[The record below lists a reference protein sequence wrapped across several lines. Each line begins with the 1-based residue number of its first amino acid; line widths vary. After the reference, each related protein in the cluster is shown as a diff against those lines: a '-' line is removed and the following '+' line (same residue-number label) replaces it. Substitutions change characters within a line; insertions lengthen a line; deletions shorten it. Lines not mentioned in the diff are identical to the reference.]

1 MAFRTSTSGEIFAP
15 IARAPFLVKLVPM
28 ETMLQFG
35 AGRFLRAFVDRF
47 VQQADDAG
55 QNVGQVVVVQS
66 TAGSRAEK
74 LGTGGF
80 HVVVRGYENGDLIDR
95 VEPVKSV
102 SRALVASDAWPAV
115 LELAASPD
123 LRTVVSNATEAGYVL
138 DDEDTIELLK
148 QVAQPPRTLPGK
160 LTQVLWTRYQA
171 GLPAPTLLPCELIE
185 RNAAKLAEL
194 VVKQAERWELP
205 PAFRT
210 WVLDRCLWL
219 NNLVDCMVTP
229 PPPDHPL
236 TAIDP
241 LFASAEPYA
250 LWAIEKPVGR
260 DVPLFKHPAIR
271 IVDDLQPFYLRK
283 VRILNGLHSAM
294 VAKFL
299 PAGFETVQDVLR
311 SAAAVRWVRALLF
324 EEIVPT
330 IAYRFDDV
338 AAFADETFDRLR
350 NPFMRHRLG
359 DIALNHAAKAQVR
372 LKPTHDEYVKLFG
385 VQPKKLAEALAWQ
398 PR

>member
-1 MAFRTSTSGEIFAP
+1 
-15 IARAPFLVKLVPM
+15 M
-28 ETMLQFG
+28 ETILQFG

-47 VQQADDAG
+47 VQQANDAG
-55 QNVGQVVVVQS
+55 QKVGQVVVVQS
-66 TAGSRAEK
+66 TAGSRAELIGK
-74 LGTGGF
+74 EGF
-80 HVVVRGYENGDLIDR
+80 HVVVRGYENGDLVDR

-102 SRALVASDAWPAV
+102 SRALVAADSWPAV

-123 LRTVVSNATEAGYVL
+123 LRTIVSNATEAGYVL
-138 DDEDTIELLK
+138 DDEDATSLL
-148 QVAQPPRTLPGK
+148 AQTRTPPRTLPGK
-160 LTQVLWTRYQA
+160 LTQVLWTRYQT
-171 GLPAPTLLPCELIE
+171 GLPAPVLLPCELIE
-185 RNAAKLAEL
+185 RNAHQLGAL
-194 VVKQAERWELP
+194 VRLQAQRWELP
-205 PAFRT
+205 EAFRT
-210 WVLDRCLWL
+210 WVTERCLWL

-229 PPPDHPL
+229 PPADHPL
-236 TAIDP
+236 TAKDP
-241 LFASAEPYA
+241 LFTSAEPYA
-250 LWAIEKPVGR
+250 LWAIEKPAGR
-260 DVPLFKHPAIR
+260 EVPLFTHPAIR
-271 IVDDLQPFYLRK
+271 LVGDLAPFYLRK

-311 SAAAVRWVRALLF
+311 NAAAVRWVRALLF

-330 IAYRFDDV
+330 IAYRVEEV

-385 VQPKKLAEALAWQ
+385 TTPKKLAEALAWTPAQ
-398 PR
+398 R

>member
-1 MAFRTSTSGEIFAP
+1 MGTA
-15 IARAPFLVKLVPM
+15 
-28 ETMLQFG
+28 
-35 AGRFLRAFVDRF
+35 AGV
-47 VQQADDAG
+47 
-55 QNVGQVVVVQS
+55 S
-66 TAGSRAEK
+66 Y
-74 LGTGGF
+74 LG
-80 HVVVRGYENGDLIDR
+80 
-95 VEPVKSV
+95 
-102 SRALVASDAWPAV
+102 
-115 LELAASPD
+115 
-123 LRTVVSNATEAGYVL
+123 
-138 DDEDTIELLK
+138 
-148 QVAQPPRTLPGK
+148 PRSL
-160 LTQVLWTRYQA
+160 
-171 GLPAPTLLPCELIE
+171 
-185 RNAAKLAEL
+185 L
-194 VVKQAERWELP
+194 VVEQLGRLHGDAA
-205 PAFRT
+205 PA
-210 WVLDRCLWL
+210 
-219 NNLVDCMVTP
+219 
-229 PPPDHPL
+229 PDHPL

-311 SAAAVRWVRALLF
+311 SAAAVRRWVRALLF

-385 VQPKKLAEALAWQ
+385 VQPKKLAEASLGNHGKHGLDHAAPPLLHGITIV